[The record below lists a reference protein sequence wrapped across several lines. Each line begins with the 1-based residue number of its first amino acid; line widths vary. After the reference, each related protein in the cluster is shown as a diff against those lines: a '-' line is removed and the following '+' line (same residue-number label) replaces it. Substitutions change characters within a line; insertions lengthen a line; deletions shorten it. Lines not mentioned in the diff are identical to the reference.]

1 MNHLGDFDVSALDD
15 LFEGLP
21 PTISAEKAAEMFGVT
36 SITIR
41 NLITKPSDD
50 PLPAIKIGKGW
61 VILRDDFRAWLVRH
75 SNITE

>member
-1 MNHLGDFDVSALDD
+1 MTHLGDFDVSALDD

-21 PTISAEKAAEMFGVT
+21 KTITPEKAAEMFGVT
-36 SITIR
+36 AITIR
-41 NLITKPSDD
+41 SLITKPSDD
-50 PLPAIKIGKGW
+50 PLPAIKIGKAW

>member
-21 PTISAEKAAEMFGVT
+21 PTITPEKAAEMFGVT
-36 SITIR
+36 AITIR

-50 PLPAIKIGKGW
+50 PLPAIKIGKVW